1 MSSNINPNNIDTTYP
16 VAGQDNDS
24 QGFRDNF
31 TNIKNNFT
39 EAQTELNDLQSK
51 VVVKSALTGTTID
64 NDFAGSIM
72 KAAEIRD
79 IRETVVAQG
88 TTSGTVT
95 INYASGPYH
104 TVTSSGN
111 ITLAFSNLP
120 ATGKHGKLRLA
131 VTVANVSH
139 TLTFPSAVSQGTS
152 GIQGISSQTVTF
164 AVPGTYIF
172 EFSTSNGGTTIHV
185 AEISRPRSTYM
196 NGITAPSITLSA
208 FAQLPVLSSA
218 PSSPAN
224 GMLVVSDGS
233 GWNPHSTGQQEVSA
247 YINGGWVKL
256 SP

>member
-1 MSSNINPNNIDTTYP
+1 MTSNINPNNIDTTYP

-31 TNIKNNFT
+31 TNLKNNFT

-64 NDFAGSIM
+64 NDFAGSVM
-72 KAAEIRD
+72 KAAETRD

-104 TVTSSGN
+104 TITSSGN
-111 ITLAFSNLP
+111 ITLAFSGLP
-120 ATGKHGKLRLA
+120 ATSKHGKIRLA
-131 VTVANVSH
+131 VTVANVAH
-139 TLTFPSAVSQGTS
+139 TLTLPSAVSQGTS
-152 GIQGISSQTVTF
+152 GIQGISGQVITF
-164 AVPGTYIF
+164 ATAGTYIF

-185 AEISRPRSTYM
+185 TEISRPRSTYM
-196 NGITAPSITLSA
+196 NGITAPSVTLSA

-218 PSSPAN
+218 PASPAN
-224 GMLVVSDGS
+224 GMVVVSSGS
-233 GWNPHSTGQQEVSA
+233 GFNPHSTGQQEVSA

-256 SP
+256 S

>member
-1 MSSNINPNNIDTTYP
+1 MASNIVSTTINENYP
-16 VAGQDNDS
+16 IAGQDNDS

-31 TNIKNNFT
+31 TNLKNNFT
-39 EAQTELNDLQSK
+39 EAQTEINDLQSK
-51 VVVKSALTGTTID
+51 VVVKSALTGTTIN
-64 NDFAGSIM
+64 NDFAGSVM
-72 KAAEIRD
+72 KAAETRD

-95 INYASGPYH
+95 LNYASGPYH

-120 ATGKHGKLRLA
+120 ATGKHGKIRIA

-152 GIQGISSQTVTF
+152 GLQGISSQTITF
-164 AVPGTYIF
+164 ATTGTYIF

-185 AEISRPRSTYM
+185 TEISRPRSTYM
-196 NGITAPSITLSA
+196 NGITAPSITLTS

-218 PSSPAN
+218 PSSPVN
-224 GMLVVSDGS
+224 GQVVVSDGT

-256 SP
+256 S

>member
-1 MSSNINPNNIDTTYP
+1 MTSNINPNNIDTTYP

-31 TNIKNNFT
+31 TRLKNNFT

-64 NDFAGSIM
+64 NDFAGSVM
-72 KAAEIRD
+72 KAAETRD

-104 TVTSSGN
+104 TITSSGN
-111 ITLAFSNLP
+111 ITLAFSGLP
-120 ATGKHGKLRLA
+120 ATSKHGKIRLA
-131 VTVANVSH
+131 VTVANVAH
-139 TLTFPSAVSQGTS
+139 TLTLPSAVSQGTS
-152 GIQGISSQTVTF
+152 GIQGISGQVITF
-164 AVPGTYIF
+164 ATAGTYIF

-185 AEISRPRSTYM
+185 TEISRPRSTYM
-196 NGITAPSITLSA
+196 NGITAPSVTLSA

-218 PSSPAN
+218 PASPAN
-224 GMLVVSDGS
+224 GMVVVSNGT

-256 SP
+256 S